1 MCEPLTIAAIV
12 VGVTVAASGTV
23 AAVEQQKAAEQKKKA
38 AKRQFT
44 IEESLANRELVG
56 ASEQNAELNYELARK
71 AAEDRGVIQTSGLG
85 DRSVRAIGRS
95 IGFQLG
101 QDVATVQKN
110 MDTARTN
117 ARTRLALGRQRR
129 DAIYEAAGD
138 TSGVRLGLGITTS
151 LLQGIGAGGGTFAS
165 GGGFNRPIGDSVNQ
179 DIGLTTD
186 PNTLDPDIATSGV
199 QQPYRLA

>member
-1 MCEPLTIAAIV
+1 MCDPLTIGII
-12 VGVTVAASGTV
+12 VGVTVAATGTV
-23 AAVEQQKAAEQKKKA
+23 TAVEQQKAAEQKKKA

-56 ASEQNAELNYELARK
+56 ASEQNAELNYELARQ
-71 AAEDRGVIQTSGLG
+71 AAEDRGVIQSSGLG
-85 DRSVRAIGRS
+85 ERSVRAIGRS

-138 TSGVRLGLGITTS
+138 TSGKRLGLGIGLS
-151 LLQGIGAGGGTFAS
+151 LLQGVGAGGTAFFAAGGTT
-165 GGGFNRPIGDSVNQ
+165 GGDSVNS
-179 DIGLTTD
+179 DIGLPTD
-186 PNTLDPDIATSGV
+186 PQTLDPDIATSGG
-199 QQPYRLA
+199 QPYRLA